1 LENDMTILAVQS
13 APANDRPL
21 GQSIRRG
28 LQGKCPNCGEGG
40 LFRKF
45 IKPVDNCPACGEDYK
60 PQRAD
65 DLPAYLVVLL
75 VGHVVVAGFLA
86 TELLLD
92 IPAWMH
98 LAIWMPVTILA
109 SLALLQ
115 PVKGAVIGLQWAL
128 RMHDFSGTEDSP
140 EDALSATGAGS

>member
-1 LENDMTILAVQS
+1 MTVPTMEFQS
-13 APANDRPL
+13 SPANDRPL
-21 GQSIRRG
+21 GRSVKRG
-28 LQGKCPNCGEGG
+28 LAGKCPHCGSGR
-40 LFRKF
+40 LFGKF
-45 IKPVDNCPACGEDYK
+45 IKPVDNCAACREDYT

-92 IPAWMH
+92 VPGWMH

-115 PVKGAVIGLQWAL
+115 PMKGAVIGLQWAL
-128 RMHDFSGTEDSP
+128 RMHGFSGTEDGP
-140 EDALSATGAGS
+140 EDVLPAAGAGG